1 MICQFRLLVCKL
13 PNPKVTCFYLLR
25 YQENHIFR
33 KRKELQTTSSS
44 GDFNVCVWGQGLTI
58 KSNWILFDTARC
70 FPTCLLPTLT
80 LKVWSLGSSI
90 SIRGNLLK
98 RHLLGPCPIKSEI
111 LEVGSCV
118 SRALQVILIPV
129 RFENHW
135 HRVWPSAPL
144 FLNPKSL
151 RCVGWA
157 KLTRHCLSFIVLG
170 SRELLSLAHTQP
182 QCWRVAKPAFKQLSH
197 IWHFIIRTSKIIL
210 WGSQTPLTHRWRS
223 WAQGG

>member
-33 KRKELQTTSSS
+33 KRKELQTTPSS
-44 GDFNVCVWGQGLTI
+44 GDFNVCVWGKGLTI
-58 KSNWILFDTARC
+58 KSNWILFDTARF

-111 LEVGSCV
+111 LEVGPRKLCFTSPPGDSDSSSVWEPLTQGVALCPTV
-118 SRALQVILIPV
+118 SEPQISQV
-129 RFENHW
+129 
-135 HRVWPSAPL
+135 
-144 FLNPKSL
+144 
-151 RCVGWA
+151 
-157 KLTRHCLSFIVLG
+157 
-170 SRELLSLAHTQP
+170 
-182 QCWRVAKPAFKQLSH
+182 CWMGKVN
-197 IWHFIIRTSKIIL
+197 
-210 WGSQTPLTHRWRS
+210 TPLP
-223 WAQGG
+223 

>member
-44 GDFNVCVWGQGLTI
+44 GDFNVCVWGKGLTI

-111 LEVGSCV
+111 LEAGPRKLCFTSPPGDSDSSSVWEPLTQGVALCPTV
-118 SRALQVILIPV
+118 SEPQISQV
-129 RFENHW
+129 
-135 HRVWPSAPL
+135 
-144 FLNPKSL
+144 
-151 RCVGWA
+151 
-157 KLTRHCLSFIVLG
+157 
-170 SRELLSLAHTQP
+170 
-182 QCWRVAKPAFKQLSH
+182 CWMGKVN
-197 IWHFIIRTSKIIL
+197 
-210 WGSQTPLTHRWRS
+210 TPLP
-223 WAQGG
+223 